1 MKMNITKIV
10 LLAIF
15 CLFIIILIKRVN
27 SDYAVYI
34 SATVGI
40 FIFLFALGLLTP
52 VFDYAKKLCE
62 TKEAGKLC
70 TIMFKSAGICLLC
83 SIGAEICRD
92 FGESSLASKIEFA
105 GKCTLLAYCLPLI
118 KTVFEYASSFVG

>member
-1 MKMNITKIV
+1 MNITKIV

-15 CLFIIILIKRVN
+15 CLFIVILIKRVN
-27 SDYAVYI
+27 GDYAIYI

-40 FIFLFALGLLTP
+40 FIFLFALGILTP
-52 VFDYAKKLCE
+52 IFDYAKELCTTSGAE
-62 TKEAGKLC
+62 KLC

-83 SIGAEICRD
+83 SAGAEICRD
-92 FGESSLASKIEFA
+92 FGEGSLASKIEFA

-118 KTVFEYASSFVG
+118 KTVFEYASKFVS